1 MKKFEL
7 YTMFGYTKNKWN
19 NIFFDIF
26 WSIVNLDY
34 GQIFCTT
41 HISALF
47 CPKYLCPKT
56 VCLSYNLSE
65 VLCKVS
71 MSFRWTEKRRVFKWY
86 KKEKSITK
94 RRYKKENTPVKEW
107 VPCTYCLHSTIHHIL
122 LNLSPSIGRC
132 NKWQLH
138 YILVQ
143 TVFTFIFICYYLYYL
158 VFVV

>member
-1 MKKFEL
+1 MSQDCLGREYHMDKFEL

-34 GQIFCTT
+34 WQIFCTM
-41 HISALF
+41 HILALF
-47 CPKYLCPKT
+47 CFECLCPKT
-56 VCLSYNLSE
+56 VCLSYNLTE

-71 MSFRWTEKRRVFKWY
+71 MSFRRTEKRKVLKWY

-94 RRYKKENTPVKEW
+94 KCYKKESIPAKEW
-107 VPCTYCLHSTIHHIL
+107 VSCTHSLNSTIHHLL

-132 NKWQLH
+132 NKW
-138 YILVQ
+138 
-143 TVFTFIFICYYLYYL
+143 
-158 VFVV
+158 